1 MSQDDSG
8 VHSDSTSTPPQRKR
22 STPVTAKELKV
33 TWNFCPKEKKEGS
46 LVEEDD
52 MEKERRESKEETK
65 GRRGSSH
72 SWSSLG
78 RRRSKD
84 GGARR
89 RSKDEGR
96 GRITRRGSDSSI
108 GQAPSL
114 CNTHIYPC
122 HPFYNKPSHGIHSS
136 PISIHPVVLISSTRQ
151 ESVSTS
157 LTSFQ
162 PSP

>member
-22 STPVTAKELKV
+22 SAPVTAKELKV
-33 TWNFCPKEKKEGS
+33 TWNICPKREDS

-52 MEKERRESKEETK
+52 VEKERRGSKEETK
-65 GRRGSSH
+65 GQRGSSH

-96 GRITRRGSDSSI
+96 GRLTRRGSDSSI
-108 GQAPSL
+108 GQAQSL
-114 CNTHIYPC
+114 CNTHISLSSILQQAITW
-122 HPFYNKPSHGIHSS
+122 HSFLTNKHSS
-136 PISIHPVVLISSTRQ
+136 WS
-151 ESVSTS
+151 
-157 LTSFQ
+157 
-162 PSP
+162 